1 MTKQSLY
8 APDVYRRT
16 LARLDALA
24 PETAPRWGTMNAAQ
38 MMAHCAE
45 TIEVANGNP
54 LENTPFLARLFKG
67 MIRRMVVG
75 ERPYPRRTRT
85 HPQYRQSSDRD
96 FETEKRRLRDALARF
111 KETEEEP
118 IPHPLFG
125 AMTVEEKGWAM
136 LKHLDHHLTQFGV

>member
-16 LARLDALA
+16 LARLDALT
-24 PETAPRWGTMNAAQ
+24 PEASPRWGTMNAAQ

-45 TIEVANGNP
+45 ILEVANGKP
-54 LENTPFLARLFKG
+54 LENTPVFARLFKG
-67 MIRRMVVG
+67 MIRKMVVG

-85 HPQYRQSSDRD
+85 HPQYRQTADRD
-96 FETEKRRLRDALARF
+96 FETEKRRLRDALEHFR
-111 KETEEEP
+111 KTEGRP

-125 AMTVEEKGWAM
+125 EMSAAEKGWAM
-136 LKHLDHHLTQFGV
+136 YKHLDHHLTQFGV